1 MSQYGDDDDDGVDD
15 DDEKLNTTT
24 AWKLFHSL
32 SLFEFL
38 CNIKSSKLLNNR
50 VKKGFFYIIT
60 KSFIMWS

>member
-1 MSQYGDDDDDGVDD
+1 MSQYGDDDDVD

-50 VKKGFFYIIT
+50 VKKGFFILLQNRLLCEVKKI
-60 KSFIMWS
+60 